1 MIVDDTIVAIATPPG
16 RGALAVV
23 RASGKQ
29 AHDIVRSILRPW
41 PAAPRRATVAEVR
54 EPGRGAVVDRVVAIV
69 YDGPRSYTGEDLVE
83 LSGHG
88 GPLSP
93 AALVGLLVERGARLA
108 GPGEFTRRAVLNGK
122 LDLLQAEATIDVVDA
137 VSEAGRRAA
146 LRQLD
151 GGLSRRIAHL
161 RQALLELEALVAYQ
175 IDFPE
180 EDDGPVAPER
190 VSAALAAAEEDLANL
205 LATAGIGEVLRS
217 GAIVVIA
224 GRPNVGKSSLLNALL
239 GYRRAIVSET
249 PGTTRD
255 AIEVL
260 VEGTLWPLRMV
271 DTAGLRE
278 PGEAIEREGIEIAHE
293 YLRGAHVA
301 LVCDD
306 DGAQLMDTAA
316 EIRAITTVPIVAA
329 LTKADLGSR
338 AISSAAQPARA
349 TALVHVSAAQRTG
362 LAALIAAIEDV
373 LDAHVGRII
382 APEATV
388 LVRARHRRA
397 LEESAR
403 ELSLFRDAW
412 RTNQVPLAIA
422 AVHLRAAVHS
432 LETLI
437 GAVDVEDVL
446 DVVFSNFC
454 IGK

>member
-23 RASGKQ
+23 RVSGKR
-29 AHDIVRSILRPW
+29 AHEIVRKILRPW

-54 EPGRGAVVDRVVAIV
+54 EPGQGAVVDRVVATV

-93 AALVGLLVERGARLA
+93 AALVRLLVEGGARLA

-161 RQALLELEALVAYQ
+161 RQALLDLEALVVYQ

-190 VSAALAAAEEDLANL
+190 VTAALAAAEEDLGNL
-205 LATAGIGEVLRS
+205 LGTAGIGEVLRS

-260 VEGTLWPLRMV
+260 IEGTRWPLRMV

-278 PGEAIEREGIEIAHE
+278 PGEAIEREGIEIARE
-293 YLRGAHVA
+293 FLRGAHVA

-306 DGAQLMDTAA
+306 DGAQLVDAAA
-316 EIRAITTVPIVAA
+316 EIRAITSVPIVAA
-329 LTKADLGSR
+329 LTKSDLASGAKS
-338 AISSAAQPARA
+338 AAAQPIAA
-349 TALVHVSAAQRTG
+349 AALVHVSAAQRTG

-373 LDAHVGRII
+373 LDAHVGRI
-382 APEATV
+382 APEASV

-412 RTNQVPLAIA
+412 HTNQVPLAIA